1 MQHSIFL
8 ARLIGPIALVAAIGL
23 LINRSGYRALAHE
36 FLRSPALIYL
46 SGLLAMTAG
55 VAILLDHNVWAF
67 GWPLLIT
74 IFGWLAAIGG
84 AVRIVAPQQV
94 RSFGEAML
102 DKPEVLT
109 IGGFVWLAIGLLLC
123 FFGYVR

>member
-23 LINRSGYRALAHE
+23 LVNRTGYRALAHE
-36 FLRSPALIYL
+36 FLRSPALVYL
-46 SGLLAMTAG
+46 SGILAMTAG
-55 VAILLDHNVWAF
+55 VAIVLHHNVWLLGWPVLLTLF
-67 GWPLLIT
+67 GWM
-74 IFGWLAAIGG
+74 AAVGG
-84 AVRIVAPQQV
+84 AVRTLAPQQV

-109 IGGFVWLAIGLLLC
+109 IGGVIWLAIGLLLC

>member
-1 MQHSIFL
+1 MQNSIFL

-23 LINRSGYRALAHE
+23 LVNRTGYRALAHE
-36 FLRSPALIYL
+36 FLRSPALVYL

-55 VAILLDHNVWAF
+55 VAIVLHHNVWVF
-67 GWPLLIT
+67 GWPILLT
-74 IFGWLAAIGG
+74 LFGWLAAIGG
-84 AVRIVAPQQV
+84 AARILMPHQA
-94 RSFGEAML
+94 RSIGEAML

-109 IGGFVWLAIGLLLC
+109 IGGVIWLAIGLLLC